1 MSPTDTATRP
11 RPAQNTDS
19 RPRIDPRITKRRQA
33 VTRGRGRRR
42 LRILVA
48 VLVLAGIGV
57 LAWFLLHSTLFS
69 AKVVTV
75 SGSAHTAPAAV
86 IAAAGLSKQPPLMDV
101 NTAAAA
107 AKVAQLPWV
116 KSAVVTRHWPDGVS
130 IAVSERVPA
139 LTMKTNAGSW
149 AALDVTG
156 RVLATA
162 TAPFPGLRQ
171 ISGPKLA
178 GPVGSDLAPI
188 DAAGLTVAASL
199 PPSFAGQV
207 TTVTVEPGGWV
218 QLAMTTPIT
227 VNIGSTSQLT
237 AKYEDVTAM
246 LSGATLHN
254 GDVIDVSVPDAP
266 TVSGP

>member
-11 RPAQNTDS
+11 RPPKSTET

-48 VLVLAGIGV
+48 VLALCAVGV
-57 LAWFLLHSTLFS
+57 LAWFVLHSSFFS

-75 SGSAHTAPAAV
+75 SGSSHTTPAAV
-86 IAAAGLSKQPPLMDV
+86 IAAAGLADRPPLLDV

-107 AKVAQLPWV
+107 TGIARLPWV

-130 IAVSERVPA
+130 IAVVERVPA
-139 LTMKTNAGSW
+139 LTMKTTTGDW
-149 AALDVTG
+149 AALDATG

-188 DAAGLTVAASL
+188 DAAGLAVAASL
-199 PPSFAGQV
+199 PQSFAAQV

-227 VNIGSTSQLT
+227 VDIGSTTQLT
-237 AKYEDVTAM
+237 TKYEDVTAL